1 MNIELWTALM
11 LGVIGSLHCI
21 GMCGPIALALPIA
34 QMSRGGRLRGIFA
47 YNFGRAATYSVLG
60 AVSGLIGS
68 ALNWFGGQQ
77 ALSIT
82 AGVIILIALFFGLAG
97 KRIPLPGWL
106 SRTYAVLRS
115 SIVRLFSNKT
125 TKGLLMIG
133 LLNGLLPCGLVFAA
147 LAGAASTGSFLSG
160 ALFMFVFGL
169 GTIPAM
175 FSLSLAAVHITDSFR
190 NKLRRAVPVFVVVMA
205 VLLIVRGLGLGIPY
219 VSPAVENEKQV
230 CCHR

>member
-1 MNIELWTALM
+1 MSMLPWTALL
-11 LGVIGSLHCI
+11 LGVVGSLHCI

-34 QMSRGGRLRGIFA
+34 HMGRGFRIRGILA

-60 AVSGLIGS
+60 AISGLIGS
-68 ALNWFGGQQ
+68 AINWAGGQQ

-82 AGVIILIALFFGLAG
+82 AGVIILIALFLGLAG
-97 KRIPLPGWL
+97 KKIPLPRSLDRLYGK
-106 SRTYAVLRS
+106 LRS
-115 SIVRLFSNKT
+115 SLGNLFRDKSI
-125 TKGLLMIG
+125 KGLLFIG

-147 LAGAASTGSFLSG
+147 LAGAAATGTFWQG

-175 FSLSLAAVHITDSFR
+175 FSLSFAAGHLSGNFR
-190 NKLRRAVPVFVVVMA
+190 NKLRRAVPVFVSIMA
-205 VLLIVRGLGLGIPY
+205 ILLILRGMGLGIPY
-219 VSPAVENEKQV
+219 VSPAVENDKQV

>member
-1 MNIELWTALM
+1 MNMLPWAALL
-11 LGVIGSLHCI
+11 LGVVGSLHCI

-34 QMSRGGRLRGIFA
+34 HMSRGFRIRGILA

-68 ALNWFGGQQ
+68 ALNWAGGQQ

-82 AGVIILIALFFGLAG
+82 AGSIILIALFLGLAG
-97 KRIPLPGWL
+97 KRIPLP
-106 SRTYAVLRS
+106 RTLDRFYGSLRS
-115 SIVRLFSNKT
+115 SLGNLFRNKT
-125 TKGLLMIG
+125 TKGLLLIG

-147 LAGAASTGSFLSG
+147 LAGAAATGSLLHG

-175 FSLSLAAVHITDSFR
+175 FSLSFASVHLPDRFR
-190 NKLRRAVPVFVVVMA
+190 TKLRRAVPAFVSIMA
-205 VLLIVRGLGLGIPY
+205 VLLILRGMGLGIPY
-219 VSPAVENEKQV
+219 VSPSFEKDKQV